1 MPKINQFVSN
11 SFSYTGL
18 HSRIIRGY
26 AKWVDYNPGVKFNP
40 DTDKHTWNAVY
51 INGTWGLVD
60 ANWGAMEVIKTPRK
74 LNYRLDEYYFL
85 PDPHHFICDHFPFD
99 QQWQLLERPITLK
112 EFENM
117 PYIDP
122 HFFTYG
128 LEFVSHHSV
137 IIYGRGE
144 LNVRL
149 RYPVHKVALDF
160 DFSLKFDSGEEE
172 EYKGTQLKRYGMQ
185 ESVEGIASFRLRLPV
200 KGSYI
205 LIIYAKEYTPENKD
219 NMYSQV
225 CKYKIV
231 QEVVS
236 AIEPHP
242 FRRSVKEACGIED
255 GCNSAK

>member
-11 SFSYTGL
+11 TFSYTGL
-18 HSRIIRGY
+18 HSRIIKGY
-26 AKWVDYNPGVKFNP
+26 AKWVDYNPGMKFNP
-40 DTDKHTWNAVY
+40 DTDKYTWNAVY
-51 INGTWGLVD
+51 INGSWGLVD
-60 ANWGAMEVIKTPRK
+60 ANWGARGVIKKPRK

-85 PDPHHFICDHFPFD
+85 PDPHHFIYDHFPID
-99 QQWQLLERPITLK
+99 QQWQLLEKPIALEEVENRPSIY
-112 EFENM
+112 
-117 PYIDP
+117 PR
-122 HFFTYG
+122 FFTYG

-160 DFSLKFDSGEEE
+160 DFSLEFDSGEEE
-172 EYKGTQLKRYGMQ
+172 YKGTKLNRYGMV
-185 ESVEGIASFRLRLPV
+185 ESIAGIASFGLRLPI

-205 LIIYAKEYTPENKD
+205 LSIYVKEYISEN
-219 NMYSQV
+219 NVNLNNV

-231 QEVVS
+231 QEEVS

-242 FRRSVKEACGIED
+242 FCRGVKEACGIED